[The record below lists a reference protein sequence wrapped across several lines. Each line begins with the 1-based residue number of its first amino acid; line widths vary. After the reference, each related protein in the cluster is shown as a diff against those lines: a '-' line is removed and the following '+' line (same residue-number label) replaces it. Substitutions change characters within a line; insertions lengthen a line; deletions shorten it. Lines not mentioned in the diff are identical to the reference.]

1 MEGCTIQFCIR
12 VYSLQCWGRST
23 RYNTLILFANI
34 KMIPW
39 GSKIVFQQFLQP
51 PKSEK
56 QVAVCAP
63 IDPEKISSRQCIMCA
78 VVGCRRVR
86 GDSQ

>member
-1 MEGCTIQFCIR
+1 
-12 VYSLQCWGRST
+12 
-23 RYNTLILFANI
+23 
-34 KMIPW
+34 MIPW